1 MAVEQTN
8 LRWEGFPSDVLVDLR
23 PQHGRGLRERLEH
36 GLRAAIQTRRL
47 VAGAALPPTR
57 VLAAELGISRSV
69 VVAAYA
75 NLAPT
80 ATSRRARAPARA
92 CASTSATT
100 PRRDPRAP
108 GATAGAAPGCRPVPP
123 IRTVGGLPD
132 PALFPR
138 TQWLRHYRAALA
150 ELPDPLLTYPD
161 TRGAKALRARAD
173 RLPRPR
179 PRRHRPS
186 PSRLLVCAGV
196 TQGLT
201 LVCRALRRD
210 GARRSRSRTRA
221 SRRTA
226 RRSR

>member
-1 MAVEQTN
+1 M
-8 LRWEGFPSDVLVDLR
+8 DLR

-36 GLRAAIQTRRL
+36 GLRAAIQSRRL

-75 NLAPT
+75 NLT
-80 ATSRRARAPARA
+80 ADGYLEARQGAGTRVRNDGAPAPPPVEA
-92 CASTSATT
+92 
-100 PRRDPRAP
+100 PRPPWPRPAP
-108 GATAGAAPGCRPVPP
+108 ALRM
-123 IRTVGGLPD
+123 VGGLPD

-161 TRGAKALRARAD
+161 TRGAARLRARAD

-179 PRRHRPS
+179 PRRHDRARPGS
-186 PSRLLVCAGV
+186 SSA
-196 TQGLT
+196 
-201 LVCRALRRD
+201 RA
-210 GARRSRSRTRA
+210 
-221 SRRTA
+221 
-226 RRSR
+226 